1 MTYNEFYNNKEIG
14 KIIQFAYDLHKR
26 SFEGAPILPRFE
38 FYEGA
43 GLYYGK
49 KYKDGGMYG
58 QIDFDNHSDV
68 NALVTLLVMSG
79 LDKNNKNPQ
88 KALLLQTKTG
98 VYNPH
103 FFGLSQDKKT
113 GYLERSNSFDN
124 LTEEEKINMFIDC
137 LVYLG
142 FIREDI
148 MKVINYEMTAREA
161 YQHVAP
167 EKYKDRQWICYCRKF
182 YEFDKNIAIK
192 GEYGNIYLDRFPFP
206 FKEQPILD
214 CSKVGT
220 ACVRFEYNEK
230 KVKLININSNPN
242 SIVFTDIREAIIDEV
257 IDASKVEIYG
267 TIFGEQKVIN
277 LDKSIDRYKTE
288 DIALADTGIE
298 NDEPKNR
305 IKIFSDASNKYELIK
320 ALNEGAEGIGLFRNE
335 VIVEKN
341 SELIKELLWVFDW
354 GTCDD
359 DDPVCQKIYRFIFQN
374 CDEMYSAAID
384 KNIIFRLTNF
394 HINEL
399 LKKQGDHLKGDYN
412 DYYKGK
418 GADLLLQFDEILCS
432 EAKAIIQTAKKHHK
446 TAKILVPY
454 ICDSSTFEAIKRLI
468 LETANKEGYT
478 DVEVGAMIETKQ
490 ATIESDEIAKNADFI
505 AIGTNDLTESVLNKR
520 RSLDDIDFSILNEEV
535 KKAINKIVY
544 RVKRTKNIPIHICG
558 EHANYFDNLEY
569 LFSLNIDGIT
579 VHYNLVKGYNDLLDR
594 YYENKNEKSKTFK
607 KVIK

>member
-1 MTYNEFYNNKEIG
+1 MAYKEFYNNKEIG

-26 SFEGAPILPRFE
+26 NFEESPILPRFE

-43 GLYYGK
+43 RLYYGK

-58 QIDFDNHSDV
+58 QINFNNHSDV

-79 LDKNNKNPQ
+79 LDKNNENPQ

-98 VYNPH
+98 EYNPH
-103 FFGLSQDKKT
+103 FFGLSQDKNRR
-113 GYLERSNSFDN
+113 YLKHSNSFN
-124 LTEEEKINMFIDC
+124 ALTDEEKINMFIDC

-148 MKVINYEMTAREA
+148 MKVINHEMAAREA

-167 EKYKDRQWICYCRKF
+167 EKYKDRQWICYYRKF

-192 GEYGNIYLDRFPFP
+192 GEYGNIFLDEFPFP
-206 FKEQPILD
+206 FEEQPILD
-214 CSKVGT
+214 CSKVET
-220 ACVRFEYNEK
+220 ACARFGINEK

-257 IDASKVEIYG
+257 IDASKVKIYG

-277 LDKSIDRYKTE
+277 LDKSIDCYETE
-288 DIALADTGIE
+288 DIALADTGID
-298 NDEPKNR
+298 NDYSKNR
-305 IKIFSDASNKYELIK
+305 IKIFSDASDKDTLIEG
-320 ALNEGAEGIGLFRNE
+320 LNEGAEGIGLFRNE
-335 VIVEKN
+335 AIVEKD
-341 SELIKELLWVFDW
+341 SELIKDLLWVFDW
-354 GTCDD
+354 GVCDD
-359 DDPVCQKIYRFIFQN
+359 DNPVCQKIYSVIFQN
-374 CDEMYSAAID
+374 CDIMYSAAGD

-394 HINEL
+394 DINEL
-399 LKKQGDHLKGDYN
+399 FKKQGDYSKDVYN
-412 DYYKGK
+412 SYYKG
-418 GADLLLQFDEILCS
+418 AELLLQFNEILCS

-454 ICDSSTFEAIKRLI
+454 ICDSSEFETIKILI
-468 LETANKEGYT
+468 LETAKNEEYT

-558 EHANYFDNLEY
+558 EHTNYGDNLEY
-569 LFSLNIDGIT
+569 LLSLNIDGIT
-579 VHYNLVKGYNDLLDR
+579 VHPNLVKGYNETLNR
-594 YYENKNEKSKTFK
+594 YYENKKESSKALK
-607 KVIK
+607 KT